1 MNKKNTIHYNQ
12 YAPLKAEMQEIVAIQ
27 SNYIIAMYT
36 ITVAIIGIGLQ
47 FDNVWLLLL
56 PYVVLFSFQR
66 IIQAKKDVMLRIAA
80 YIVVFLDGP
89 DGFEKN
95 YIKIVNKTTNRF
107 SQKKPYSWLRNVVS
121 GRISSLQLGAL
132 CSSLC
137 IIKYLLTE
145 RNGKLLLSEWSE
157 NYTQITFI
165 DTLPILAALGLF
177 ILLWYKCRDALCSMR
192 DRANYIRSLKNWKK
206 NRNKRN
212 KKRNKKKNKNNKKRS
227 HKKKPQ
233 KIIA

>member
-12 YAPLKAEMQEIVAIQ
+12 YAPLKGEMQEIVAIQ

-80 YIVVFLDGP
+80 YISVFLDGP

-107 SQKKPYSWLRNVVS
+107 SQKKPYSWFRNVAS

-137 IIKYLLTE
+137 IIKYLLIK
-145 RNGKLLLSEWSE
+145 RNGRLLFSQWIE
-157 NYTQITFI
+157 NYRQIAFV

-177 ILLWYKCRDALCSMR
+177 ALLCYKCRDALGSMR

-206 NRNKRN
+206 RRNKR
-212 KKRNKKKNKNNKKRS
+212 RNKKNSKKNNKKKKHA
-227 HKKKPQ
+227 HK
-233 KIIA
+233 

>member
-1 MNKKNTIHYNQ
+1 MNKKNTLHYNQ
-12 YAPLKAEMQEIVAIQ
+12 YASLKAEMQEIVTIQ
-27 SNYIIAMYT
+27 SSYIIAMYT

-80 YIVVFLDGP
+80 YISVFLDGP

-95 YIKIVNKTTNRF
+95 YTKIVKKTTNRF
-107 SQKKPYSWLRNVVS
+107 SQKKPYSLFRNIVS

-137 IIKYLLTE
+137 IIKYLLTKRDE
-145 RNGKLLLSEWSE
+145 RLLFLHWIE

-177 ILLWYKCRDALCSMR
+177 ALLCYKCRDALGSMR
-192 DRANYIRSLKNWKK
+192 DRGNYIRSLKDWK
-206 NRNKRN
+206 
-212 KKRNKKKNKNNKKRS
+212 KKRNKKKNNKKKKRA
-227 HKKKPQ
+227 HKKTIK
-233 KIIA
+233 KIVV

>member
-12 YAPLKAEMQEIVAIQ
+12 YAPLKGEMQEIVAIQ

-80 YIVVFLDGP
+80 YISVFLDGP

-107 SQKKPYSWLRNVVS
+107 SQKNHIRGLEMLLQDEFLPYNWELCVVPFV
-121 GRISSLQLGAL
+121 
-132 CSSLC
+132 
-137 IIKYLLTE
+137 LL
-145 RNGKLLLSEWSE
+145 NI
-157 NYTQITFI
+157 Y
-165 DTLPILAALGLF
+165 
-177 ILLWYKCRDALCSMR
+177 
-192 DRANYIRSLKNWKK
+192 
-206 NRNKRN
+206 
-212 KKRNKKKNKNNKKRS
+212 
-227 HKKKPQ
+227 
-233 KIIA
+233 